1 MTTPVRLPDGVERY
15 LDVNRDDLVST
26 AEALLGHDTANP
38 PGHTATAASWLASR
52 LEAAGIDIERIAIDP
67 EKPNLV
73 ATLAGASDRTLCF
86 VGHLDTVPFDAA
98 EWARNPL
105 GERDGDRLYGR
116 GATDMKGAVAAMVHV
131 ALAYAEADVEPPV
144 DLRFAFVSDEETGG
158 DAGLPSV
165 REAIE
170 FAPDACVIGETTSR
184 DGRCAVSIA
193 DRGAIWLTLAATG
206 EAAHGSRPM
215 LGVNAIDRLTAAI
228 DRLKRD
234 FGTRELDVAAEMAP
248 IVEESVGF
256 HEGELDAETV
266 RDLFRYPTINLGV
279 IEGGSAVNA
288 VPASARAEIDIRL
301 TATVETRDALGSIR
315 SCLSGIEGISV
326 ADVSWSRG
334 SYEPIDS
341 PLVEASAA
349 AAESVVEGTVYRRSA
364 TGGGDAKDLRH
375 DGIPT
380 VEFGFGTDTA
390 HAADEYTTVDALAQ
404 NAEAYARLVG
414 EFAARVDGGGS
425 GPGEL

>member
-1 MTTPVRLPDGVERY
+1 MPSSRLPDAVETH
-15 LDVNRDDLVST
+15 LDANREELVST
-26 AEALLGHDTANP
+26 AERLISHDTANP
-38 PGHTATAASWLASR
+38 PGHTAAVASCIASR
-52 LEAAGIDIERIAIDP
+52 LTDAGVDVEQIAVDP

-73 ATLAGASDRTLCF
+73 ATLPGETDGTLCF
-86 VGHLDTVPFDAA
+86 VGHLDTVPYDAS
-98 EWARNPL
+98 EWSRDPL

-116 GATDMKGAVAAMVHV
+116 GATDMKGAVTAMVHV
-131 ALAYAEADVEPPV
+131 ALAYAGTDAEPPV
-144 DLRFAFVSDEETGG
+144 DLRFAFVSDEETDG

-165 REAIE
+165 RESIE

-184 DGRCAVSIA
+184 NGRCAVSIA
-193 DRGAIWLTLAATG
+193 DRGAIWLTLEATG

-215 LGVNAIDRLTAAI
+215 LGVNAIDRLTAAV
-228 DRLKRD
+228 DRLKRE
-234 FGTRELDVAAEMAP
+234 FGTRELEVAPEIAP

-256 HEGELDAETV
+256 HAGELDAETV
-266 RDLFRYPTINLGV
+266 RDLFRYPTINLGT

-288 VPASARAEIDIRL
+288 VPASARAEVDVRL
-301 TATVETRDALGSIR
+301 TATVETRDALRSIR
-315 SCLSGIEGISV
+315 DCLGGIEGVSI

-334 SYEPIDS
+334 SHEPVDS
-341 PLVEASAA
+341 PLVEATAA
-349 AAESVVEGTVYRRSA
+349 AAASVVDGRVYRRSA

-390 HAADEYTTVDALAQ
+390 HAADEYTTVEALVR

-414 EFAARVDGGGS
+414 EYATQIDDN
-425 GPGEL
+425 GPHEG

>member
-1 MTTPVRLPDGVERY
+1 MSEPRAPEPVERFPA
-15 LDVNRDDLVST
+15 DNRADLVET
-26 AEALLGHDTANP
+26 AEVLLGHDTANP
-38 PGHTATAASWLASR
+38 PGHTATAASWIASR
-52 LEAAGIDIERIAIDP
+52 LEGAGVDVERIAVDP

-73 ATLAGASDRTLCF
+73 ATLPGVADRTLCF
-86 VGHLDTVPFDAA
+86 VGHLDTVPFDAS
-98 EWARNPL
+98 EWSRDPL
-105 GERDGDRLYGR
+105 GERDGGRLYGR
-116 GATDMKGAVAAMVHV
+116 GATDMKGAVAAMAHV
-131 ALAYAEADVEPPV
+131 ALAYAETDAAPPV
-144 DLRFAFVSDEETGG
+144 DLQFAFVSDEETGG

-170 FAPDACVIGETTSR
+170 FVPDACVIGETTSR

-193 DRGAIWLTLAATG
+193 DRGAIWLTLEATG

-215 LGVNAIDRLTAAI
+215 LGINAIDRLTAAI
-228 DRLKRD
+228 DRLKRE
-234 FGTRELDVAAEMAP
+234 FGTRELDVAPEMEP

-256 HEGELDAETV
+256 HGEELDAETV
-266 RDLFRYPTINLGV
+266 RDLFRYPTVNLGV
-279 IEGGSAVNA
+279 IEGGSAVNT

-301 TATVETRDALGSIR
+301 TATVETHDALGSIR
-315 SCLSGIEGISV
+315 RCLGGIEGISV

-341 PLVEASAA
+341 PLVEASTA
-349 AAESVVEGTVYRRSA
+349 AAESVVEGRIYRRSA

-390 HAADEYTTVDALAQ
+390 HAVDEYTTVDALVR
-404 NAEAYARLVG
+404 NAKAYARLVG
-414 EFAARVDGGGS
+414 KFAARVDDGTAGS
-425 GPGEL
+425 DDR

>member
-1 MTTPVRLPDGVERY
+1 MTARRLPEPVERH
-15 LDVNRDDLVST
+15 LAANREELVST
-26 AEALLGHDTANP
+26 AETLLSHDTANP
-38 PGHTATAASWLASR
+38 PGHTEAAASQIASR
-52 LEAAGIDIERIAIDP
+52 LEAAGVDVERIAVDP

-73 ATLAGASDRTLCF
+73 ATLPGTADRTLCF
-86 VGHLDTVPFDAA
+86 VGHLDTVPFDGS
-98 EWARNPL
+98 EWTRDPL

-116 GATDMKGAVAAMVHV
+116 GATDMKGAVAAMVRV
-131 ALAYAEADVEPPV
+131 ALAYAEADAEPPV

-193 DRGAIWLTLAATG
+193 DRGAIWLTLEAAG

-228 DRLKRD
+228 DRLKRE
-234 FGTRELDVAAEMAP
+234 FGTRELNVGPEMRP

-256 HEGELDAETV
+256 HEGELDPETV
-266 RDLFRYPTINLGV
+266 RDLFRFPTVNLGV

-288 VPASARAEIDIRL
+288 VPASARAEVDIRL

-315 SCLSGIEGISV
+315 RCLGGIEGISV

-349 AAESVVEGTVYRRSA
+349 AAESVVEGQVYRRSA

-390 HAADEYTTVDALAQ
+390 HAVDEYTTVDGLAR

-414 EFAARVDGGGS
+414 EFAARIDDGGIGS
-425 GPGEL
+425 DDR

>member
-1 MTTPVRLPDGVERY
+1 MTRQRLPDSVERF
-15 LDVNRDDLVST
+15 LAANREALVSS
-26 AEALLGHDTANP
+26 AETLLSHDTANP
-38 PGHTATAASWLASR
+38 PGHTAAPVSWIGSR
-52 LEAAGIDIERIAIDP
+52 LEAAGVEPELIAVDP

-73 ATLAGASDRTLCF
+73 ATLPGTAERTLCF
-86 VGHLDTVPFDAA
+86 VGHLDTVPFDET
-98 EWARNPL
+98 EWSRDPL

-131 ALAYAEADVEPPV
+131 ALAYAESDSAPPV

-184 DGRCAVSIA
+184 DSRCAVSIA
-193 DRGAIWLTLAATG
+193 DRGAIWLTLEATG

-215 LGVNAIDRLTAAI
+215 LGINAIDRLTAAI
-228 DRLKRD
+228 DRLKRE
-234 FGTRELDVAAEMAP
+234 FGTRELDVDPEMEP

-256 HEGELDAETV
+256 HEEELNAETV
-266 RDLFRYPTINLGV
+266 RDLFRYPTVNLGV

-288 VPASARAEIDIRL
+288 VPVSARAEIDIRL

-315 SCLSGIEGISV
+315 RCLGGIEGISI

-334 SYEPIDS
+334 SYEPVDS
-341 PLVEASAA
+341 PLVEASTA
-349 AAESVVEGTVYRRSA
+349 AAESVVEGQVYRRSA

-390 HAADEYTTVDALAQ
+390 HAVDEYTTVDALNR

-414 EFAARVDGGGS
+414 EFAARLDGGAVGS
-425 GPGEL
+425 DDR

>member
-1 MTTPVRLPDGVERY
+1 MSAPSRLPEGVESS
-15 LDVNRDDLVST
+15 LEANRAVLVSA
-26 AEALLGHDTANP
+26 AETLIGHDTANP
-38 PGHTATAASWLASR
+38 PGHTATAASWVASR
-52 LEAAGIDIERIAIDP
+52 LADGGVEVERIAVDP

-73 ATLAGASDRTLCF
+73 ATVPGTSDRTLCF

-98 EWARNPL
+98 EWSRDPL

-116 GATDMKGAVAAMVHV
+116 GASDMKGAVAAMIHV
-131 ALAYAEADVEPPV
+131 ALAFAESDAEPPV

-165 REAIE
+165 RESID

-184 DGRCAVSIA
+184 NGRCAVSIA
-193 DRGAIWLTLAATG
+193 DRGAIWLSLEATG

-215 LGVNAIDRLTAAI
+215 LGANAIDRLTAAI
-228 DRLKRD
+228 DRLKRE
-234 FGTRELDVAAEMAP
+234 FGTRELSVDPDMAP

-288 VPASARAEIDIRL
+288 VPASARAEVDVRL
-301 TATVETRDALGSIR
+301 TATVETRDALESIR
-315 SCLSGIEGISV
+315 NCLGGIDGVSI

-334 SYEPIDS
+334 SHEPIDS

-349 AAESVVEGTVYRRSA
+349 AAEPVADGPVYRRSA
-364 TGGGDAKDLRH
+364 TGGGDAKSLRH

-390 HAADEYTTVDALAQ
+390 HAVDEYTTVEALAQ

-414 EFAARVDGGGS
+414 EYAARIDDDES
-425 GPGEL
+425 PER

>member
-1 MTTPVRLPDGVERY
+1 MTIQSLPESVKRCLAE
-15 LDVNRDDLVST
+15 NRTNLVST
-26 AEALLGHDTANP
+26 AETLLSHDTANP
-38 PGHTATAASWLASR
+38 PGHTATAVSWIASW
-52 LEAAGIDIERIAIDP
+52 LEAAGVDLERIAVDP

-73 ATLAGASDRTLCF
+73 ATLPGTAEQTLCF
-86 VGHLDTVPFDAA
+86 VGHLDTVPFDET
-98 EWARNPL
+98 EWSRDPL

-116 GATDMKGAVAAMVHV
+116 GATDMKGAVAAMLQV
-131 ALAYAEADVEPPV
+131 ALACAESDAVPPV
-144 DLRFAFVSDEETGG
+144 DLQFAFVSDEETGG

-193 DRGAIWLTLAATG
+193 DRGAIWLTLEATG

-215 LGVNAIDRLTAAI
+215 LGINAIDRLTAAV
-228 DRLKRD
+228 DRLKRE
-234 FGTRELDVAAEMAP
+234 FGTRELDVAPEMAP

-256 HEGELDAETV
+256 HEEELDAETV

-288 VPASARAEIDIRL
+288 VPASARAEVDVRL

-315 SCLSGIEGISV
+315 RCLGGIEGISV

-349 AAESVVEGTVYRRSA
+349 AAESVVEGQVYRRSA

-390 HAADEYTTVDALAQ
+390 HTVDEYTTVDALAQ

-414 EFAARVDGGGS
+414 EFAARIDGGAIGS
-425 GPGEL
+425 DDR

>member
-1 MTTPVRLPDGVERY
+1 MTTRLPESIERY
-15 LDVNRDDLVST
+15 LDANRDALVSA
-26 AEALLGHDTANP
+26 AETLLGHDTANP
-38 PGHTATAASWLASR
+38 PGHTATAASWVASR
-52 LEAAGIDIERIAIDP
+52 LEAGGVDVERIAVDP

-73 ATLAGASDRTLCF
+73 ATLPGAADRTLCF
-86 VGHLDTVPFDAA
+86 VGHLDTVPFDES
-98 EWARNPL
+98 EWSRDPL

-131 ALAYAEADVEPPV
+131 ALAYAEADAEPPV

-193 DRGAIWLTLAATG
+193 DRGAIWLTLTATG

-228 DRLKRD
+228 DRLKRE

-288 VPASARAEIDIRL
+288 VPASARAEVDVRL
-301 TATVETRDALGSIR
+301 TATAETRDALGSIR
-315 SCLSGIEGISV
+315 RCLGGIEGISV

-334 SYEPIDS
+334 SYEPIGS

-349 AAESVVEGTVYRRSA
+349 AAGSVVDGRVYRRSA

-375 DGIPT
+375 DGVPT

-390 HAADEYTTVDALAQ
+390 HAVDEYTTVDALAR

-414 EFAARVDGGGS
+414 EFAARIDDGAAGS
-425 GPGEL
+425 DNR

>member
-1 MTTPVRLPDGVERY
+1 MSEPRAPEPVERF
-15 LDVNRDDLVST
+15 LADNRADLVET
-26 AEALLGHDTANP
+26 AEVLLGHDTANP
-38 PGHTATAASWLASR
+38 PGHTATAASWIASR
-52 LEAAGIDIERIAIDP
+52 LEGAGVDVERIAVDP

-73 ATLAGASDRTLCF
+73 ATLPGVADRTLCF
-86 VGHLDTVPFDAA
+86 VGHLDTVPFDAS
-98 EWARNPL
+98 EWSRDPL
-105 GERDGDRLYGR
+105 GERDGGRLYGR
-116 GATDMKGAVAAMVHV
+116 GATDMKGAVAAMAHV
-131 ALAYAEADVEPPV
+131 ALAYAETDAAPPV
-144 DLRFAFVSDEETGG
+144 DLQFAFVSDEETGG

-170 FAPDACVIGETTSR
+170 FVPDACVIGETTSR

-193 DRGAIWLTLAATG
+193 DRGAIWLTLEATG

-215 LGVNAIDRLTAAI
+215 LGINAIDRLTAAI
-228 DRLKRD
+228 DRLKRE
-234 FGTRELDVAAEMAP
+234 FGTRELDVAPEMEP

-256 HEGELDAETV
+256 HGEELDAETV
-266 RDLFRYPTINLGV
+266 RDLFRYPTVNLGV
-279 IEGGSAVNA
+279 IEGGSAVNT

-301 TATVETRDALGSIR
+301 TATVETHDALGSIR
-315 SCLSGIEGISV
+315 RCLGGIEGISV

-341 PLVEASAA
+341 PLVEASTA
-349 AAESVVEGTVYRRSA
+349 AAESVVEGRIYRRSA

-390 HAADEYTTVDALAQ
+390 HAVDEYTTVDALVR
-404 NAEAYARLVG
+404 NAKAYARLVG
-414 EFAARVDGGGS
+414 KFAARVDDGTAGS
-425 GPGEL
+425 DDR

>member
-1 MTTPVRLPDGVERY
+1 MTPPSLPASIDQFLSETRA
-15 LDVNRDDLVST
+15 DLVST
-26 AEALLGHDTANP
+26 AETLIRYDTANP
-38 PGHTATAASWLASR
+38 PGHTAAAASWIASR
-52 LEAAGIDIERIAIDP
+52 LETAGVDLERIAVDP

-73 ATLAGASDRTLCF
+73 ATLPGTADRTLCF
-86 VGHLDTVPFDAA
+86 IGHLDTVPFDAT
-98 EWARNPL
+98 EWSRDPL
-105 GERDGDRLYGR
+105 GERDGSRLYGR

-131 ALAYAEADVEPPV
+131 ALAYAASETTPPV
-144 DLRFAFVSDEETGG
+144 NLQFAFVSDEETGG

-184 DGRCAVSIA
+184 DGRSAVSIA

-228 DRLKRD
+228 ERLRRE
-234 FGTRELDVAAEMAP
+234 FGRRKLDVAPEMAP

-256 HEGELDAETV
+256 HEGELDPETV

-279 IEGGSAVNA
+279 IAGGSAVNA
-288 VPASARAEIDIRL
+288 VPSSARAEVDIRL
-301 TATVETRDALGSIR
+301 TASIETSDALGSIR
-315 SCLSGIEGISV
+315 RCLGAIEGVSI

-341 PLVEASAA
+341 PLVEASVAA
-349 AAESVVEGTVYRRSA
+349 ATAVVEDQVYCRSA

-380 VEFGFGTDTA
+380 VEFGFGMDTA
-390 HAADEYTTVDALAQ
+390 HAVNEYTTVDALAQ
-404 NAEAYARLVG
+404 NAEAYARLV
-414 EFAARVDGGGS
+414 EAYAARVDDGS
-425 GPGEL
+425 HTLDER

>member
-1 MTTPVRLPDGVERY
+1 MTRQRLPESVERF
-15 LDVNRDDLVST
+15 LAENREEIVSS
-26 AEALLGHDTANP
+26 AETLLSHDTANP
-38 PGHTATAASWLASR
+38 PGHTAATVSWIASR
-52 LEAAGIDIERIAIDP
+52 LEAAGVELERIAVDP

-73 ATLAGASDRTLCF
+73 ATLPGTAERTLCF
-86 VGHLDTVPFDAA
+86 VGHLDTVPFDET
-98 EWARNPL
+98 EWSRDPL

-131 ALAYAEADVEPPV
+131 AMAYAESDAAPPV
-144 DLRFAFVSDEETGG
+144 DLQFAFVSDEETGG

-193 DRGAIWLTLAATG
+193 DRGAIWLTLEATG

-215 LGVNAIDRLTAAI
+215 LGINAIDRLTAAI
-228 DRLKRD
+228 DRLKRE
-234 FGTRELDVAAEMAP
+234 FGTRELDVAPEMEP

-256 HEGELDAETV
+256 HGEELDAETV
-266 RDLFRYPTINLGV
+266 RDLFRYPTVNLGV
-279 IEGGSAVNA
+279 IEGGSAVNT

-301 TATVETRDALGSIR
+301 TATVETHDALGSIR
-315 SCLSGIEGISV
+315 RCLGGIEGISV

-341 PLVEASAA
+341 PLVEASTA
-349 AAESVVEGTVYRRSA
+349 AAESVVEGRIYRRSA

-390 HAADEYTTVDALAQ
+390 HAVDEYTTVDALVR
-404 NAEAYARLVG
+404 NAKAYARLVG
-414 EFAARVDGGGS
+414 KFAARVDDGTAGS
-425 GPGEL
+425 DDR

>member
-1 MTTPVRLPDGVERY
+1 MSEPRAPEPVERF
-15 LDVNRDDLVST
+15 LADNRADLVET
-26 AEALLGHDTANP
+26 AEVLLGHDTANP
-38 PGHTATAASWLASR
+38 PGHTATAASWIASR
-52 LEAAGIDIERIAIDP
+52 LEGAGVDVERIAVDP

-73 ATLAGASDRTLCF
+73 ATLPGVADRTLCL
-86 VGHLDTVPFDAA
+86 VGHHDTVPFDAS
-98 EWARNPL
+98 EWSRDPL
-105 GERDGDRLYGR
+105 GERDGGRLYGR
-116 GATDMKGAVAAMVHV
+116 GATDMKGAVAAMAHV
-131 ALAYAEADVEPPV
+131 ALAYAETDAAPPV
-144 DLRFAFVSDEETGG
+144 DLQFAFVSDEETGG

-170 FAPDACVIGETTSR
+170 FVPDACVIGETTSR

-193 DRGAIWLTLAATG
+193 DRGAIWLTLEATG

-215 LGVNAIDRLTAAI
+215 LGINAIDRLTAAI
-228 DRLKRD
+228 DRLKRE
-234 FGTRELDVAAEMAP
+234 FGTRELDVAPEMEP

-256 HEGELDAETV
+256 HGEELDAETV
-266 RDLFRYPTINLGV
+266 RDLFRYPTVNLGV
-279 IEGGSAVNA
+279 IEGGSAVNT

-301 TATVETRDALGSIR
+301 TATVKTHDALGSIR
-315 SCLSGIEGISV
+315 RCLGGIEGISV

-341 PLVEASAA
+341 PLVEASTA
-349 AAESVVEGTVYRRSA
+349 AAESVVEGRIYRRSA

-390 HAADEYTTVDALAQ
+390 HAVDEYTTVDALVR
-404 NAEAYARLVG
+404 NAKAYARLVG
-414 EFAARVDGGGS
+414 EFAARVDDGTAGS
-425 GPGEL
+425 DDR